1 MLVCLHYDKFLFF
14 GYLNSFRLFLPLMLN
29 AFELYRQLKE
39 EEIVLAFKGAMTE
52 DLLSSVFQMLEQ
64 KKEDDAIEARR
75 IKKLNNILVECLQNI
90 YHHGEDLSG
99 QEGGDSN
106 NSVVFLLCKN
116 SNHKYRIITGNHMP
130 TAAVASLKEKID
142 KVNGMNAEE
151 LKTYYREVLSSN
163 ELSEKGGAG
172 LGIIDLVRKSGNKME
187 YRFDTVNEQFSFFSM
202 IVNME

>member
-1 MLVCLHYDKFLFF
+1 
-14 GYLNSFRLFLPLMLN
+14 MLN
-29 AFELYRQLKE
+29 AFELYHQLKE

-90 YHHGEDLSG
+90 YHHGEDFTG
-99 QEGGDSN
+99 QEGGENN

-116 SNHKYRIITGNHMP
+116 SSNKYRIITGNHMP
-130 TAAVASLKEKID
+130 TAGVASLKEKID

-172 LGIIDLVRKSGNKME
+172 LGIIDLVRKSGNKIE

>member
-1 MLVCLHYDKFLFF
+1 
-14 GYLNSFRLFLPLMLN
+14 
-29 AFELYRQLKE
+29 
-39 EEIVLAFKGAMTE
+39 MTE

-90 YHHGEDLSG
+90 YHHGEDFTG
-99 QEGGDSN
+99 QEGGENN

-116 SNHKYRIITGNHMP
+116 SSNNYRIITGNHMP
-130 TAAVASLKEKID
+130 TAGVASLKEKID

-172 LGIIDLVRKSGNKME
+172 LGIIDLVRKSGNKIE

>member
-90 YHHGEDLSG
+90 YHHGEDLAG
-99 QEGGDSN
+99 LEGGDGN

-116 SNHKYRIITGNHMP
+116 NNHKYRIITGNHMP

-172 LGIIDLVRKSGNKME
+172 LGIIDLVRKSGNKIE